1 MATDNATSK
10 GVDTLIARLR
20 EDGVAAGRAEAE
32 ALKAEA
38 RQEAAKIIAKSKAE
52 AETHLTDARKAADA
66 YRAAGQEA
74 LQIAMRD
81 AVLTMKAGLMAQFE
95 ADVKR
100 MVSSTLADP
109 TILRQMI
116 VELVGRARETV
127 TPVEGTEVVLPAD
140 IVGVDAIR
148 ENPDDIRSGTL
159 TKFVLGLTQDML
171 AEGVT
176 LHAADDLQGGIRAR
190 RADGVIELDLS
201 DEAIASLI
209 MQHLQPRFRAVM
221 EGVIS

>member
-38 RQEAAKIIAKSKAE
+38 RQEAAKIIAKAKAE
-52 AETHLTDARKAADA
+52 AETHLTDARKTADA